1 VVRTELGPLGE
12 RFRRLVWPHAAVV
25 TLTAPPVLLLAS
37 VTPSAFLLPVLSL
50 TAMGVAGVTA
60 LLAWA
65 CSKREPEDRVTLW
78 DISGAFALIACGA
91 GIFSE
96 PENVLQ
102 MFGVTATP

>member
-1 VVRTELGPLGE
+1 
-12 RFRRLVWPHAAVV
+12 VWPHAAVV

-50 TAMGVAGVTA
+50 TAAGVAGIAA

-65 CSKREPEDRVTLW
+65 YGKPEAEDRISLW

-102 MFGVTATP
+102 MFGVAATP

>member
-1 VVRTELGPLGE
+1 LGE

-25 TLTAPPVLLLAS
+25 SLTAPPVLLLAS

-50 TAMGVAGVTA
+50 TAAAAAGILA

-65 CSKREPEDRVTLW
+65 CGKREVEDRITLW

-96 PENVLQ
+96 PENVLH
-102 MFGVTATP
+102 MFGVTAAP